1 MADEGIVVGRVTRL
15 AHYPVK
21 SMAGEETAE
30 LDLRWPCAHGD
41 RQYALVRRGNRSR
54 SLSVC
59 PRARCRPSS
68 STALPTATLPI
79 RGTPPWDVTSPR
91 RVVRAKY

>member
-54 SLSVC
+54 F
-59 PRARCRPSS
+59 P
-68 STALPTATLPI
+68 
-79 RGTPPWDVTSPR
+79 
-91 RVVRAKY
+91 